1 MTYFPVD
8 MCVCVFSSFV
18 SKFPQHLAGSL
29 TVNCALVIE
38 VLIESLIT

>member
-18 SKFPQHLAGSL
+18 SKFPQILAGSL

-38 VLIESLIT
+38 VLIQSLIT